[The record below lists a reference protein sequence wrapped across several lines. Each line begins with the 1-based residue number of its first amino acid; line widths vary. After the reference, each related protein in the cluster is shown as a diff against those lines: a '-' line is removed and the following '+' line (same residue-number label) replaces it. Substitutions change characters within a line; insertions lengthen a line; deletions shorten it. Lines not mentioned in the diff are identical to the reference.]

1 MSVTSK
7 IGLLVTA
14 LVAVAS
20 LSTQAIAADD
30 GFCRDY
36 ARETVGQ
43 VRAAFDSRGCGWA
56 VRQNPARWNP
66 DYHSQMDWCRHTS
79 RKNVDRERNART
91 DTLAQ
96 CQRGDNGWGPG
107 GPGQGRG
114 DPGGP
119 GPGGHW

>member
-1 MSVTSK
+1 MSLFSR
-7 IGLLVTA
+7 IGLCA
-14 LVAVAS
+14 AAVMAAAS
-20 LSTQAIAADD
+20 LSAPAFAADE

-43 VRAAFDSRGCGWA
+43 VRSAYDSRRCGWA

-66 DYHSQMDWCRHTS
+66 DYRAQMDWCRHTS

-96 CQRGDNGWGPG
+96 CQRG
-107 GPGQGRG
+107 GRG
-114 DPGGP
+114 PDDRDGDDRGP